1 MTQLIKILGL
11 GLIFGSAIALN
22 INTLAQDGVVKTQ
35 DATEVNDI
43 NVAANSEKPESKTQ
57 TPASESATT
66 TQTRTATAP
75 GNYNPSEEI
84 SDDLSV
90 SFPVDI

>member
-43 NVAANSEKPESKTQ
+43 NVAANSGTPESNTQ
-57 TPASESATT
+57 TPASESATK

>member
-43 NVAANSEKPESKTQ
+43 NVAANSETPESNTQ